1 MQLEVVVVDSEVVVE
16 VVVAVGVVA
25 FVEGVVQGVAEVALL
40 EAVDEVVASGAEEGF
55 RTCSIIYV
63 LLFLC
68 WELKILNLST
78 DFDFGFWMLYEY
90 L

>member
-16 VVVAVGVVA
+16 VVLAVGVVA
-25 FVEGVVQGVAEVALL
+25 FVEGAVQGVAEVALP
-40 EAVDEVVASGAEEGF
+40 EAVDEVVALGAEEGF
-55 RTCSIIYV
+55 RTCIIYV